1 MRVLIKIEGNLQIT
15 KIDAM
20 EICDNGCVALYLH
33 GYTDILVDVPPYV
46 AEMKIRNDLARN
58 GFTDL
63 SDYSAKYADNP
74 PRL

>member
-15 KIDAM
+15 EIDAL
-20 EICDNGCVALYLH
+20 EICDNGCIALYLH

-63 SDYSAKYADNP
+63 SDYSAKYDAAP